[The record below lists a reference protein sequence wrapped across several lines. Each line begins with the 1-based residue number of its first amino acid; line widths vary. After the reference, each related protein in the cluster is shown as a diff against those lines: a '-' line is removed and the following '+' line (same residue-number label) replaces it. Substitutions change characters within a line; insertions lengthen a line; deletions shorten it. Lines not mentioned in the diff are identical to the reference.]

1 MDMQVGGVEQRQSP
15 LQSVVDAD
23 AERQE
28 ARRAQRLANLRPIP
42 KGTSLNPSG
51 RPKKDKDLAA
61 MAQAHAELAVK
72 TLAQCLTDAESSW
85 PAKVSAASELLDRG
99 FGKAPQSLDVEHK
112 VTLSDEFENF
122 IRRLN
127 GQHEAPMIEA
137 TVVEAAE

>member
-51 RPKKDKDLAA
+51 RPKKDYDLAA
-61 MAQAHAELAVK
+61 MAQAHAEDCVK
-72 TLAQCLTDAESSW
+72 TLVEVMKDTGATPSAR
-85 PAKVSAASELLDRG
+85 VSAASELLDRG
-99 FGKAPQSLDVEHK
+99 FGSAPKSLDINHTMTISEA
-112 VTLSDEFENF
+112 FESF
-122 IRRLN
+122 VRSLN